1 MRVKIVRS
9 PDRKKKFRAVLEDGR
24 TVDFG
29 ASGYSDY
36 TKHKNPSRMRSYV
49 LRHGGRVPKRIIAE
63 REPKKIQDMML
74 DVTSSDKED
83 WKLSGI
89 DGAGFWS
96 RWYLWSF
103 PTFEGVRK
111 FMKKRFGVVITY

>member
-1 MRVKIVRS
+1 MRVKIIRS
-9 PDRKKKFRAVLEDGR
+9 PDRKKKFRVVLEDGR

-49 LRHGGRVPKRIIAE
+49 LRHGGRVPKRTIAE
-63 REPKKIQDMML
+63 REPKKIQNMML

-103 PTFEGVRK
+103 PTFEGVGK

>member
-1 MRVKIVRS
+1 MIVSNAKWRSTRASRASKFYPHITSMRVKIIKS

-49 LRHGGRVPKRIIAE
+49 LRHGGRVPKRTIAE
-63 REPKKIQDMML
+63 TRIQY
-74 DVTSSDKED
+74 
-83 WKLSGI
+83 
-89 DGAGFWS
+89 GFI
-96 RWYLWSF
+96 
-103 PTFEGVRK
+103 K
-111 FMKKRFGVVITY
+111 